1 MRSGKPS
8 GAARSRIALA
18 SRLVL
23 CGLLAIVV
31 HGASATAAKVRDG
44 GLVRVL
50 LHGPDIGSLD
60 PALAYDASWYLVD
73 TTCARLLTSA
83 SGSHGGSGLVPEVAA
98 GYPRSA
104 PDGKTLTFTLRSG
117 FRFSDGAPV
126 RANAFAR
133 AINRMLAPS
142 MKSPWAKYLRDI
154 VGAERVLSGRS
165 EAATGVVASGNRLV
179 IRLTRPVPDFAARTT
194 FICAVPPALPIDPEG
209 MAEFHAAGPYYVAE
223 YRAGERVVIR
233 RNRFYGGDRPHH
245 VDGFDVDLRA
255 SSQEEVLDR
264 IERGDADWGWA
275 LSPVYLDPA
284 RRLAAKY
291 GVNKAQ
297 FFLQPGPVFRGYAFN
312 TSRPLFRDNPRLRQ
326 AVNFAIDR
334 SAFRRVAGGRFS
346 SRLTDQYLPPGMPG
360 FRDAR
365 IYPLDGPDLRR
376 ARALARGHTRDGKVL
391 LYTIDL
397 PHHLAFA
404 QHIKQNLAKIGLEV
418 RIKGIPRNAYF
429 DGGLMA
435 RGPYDLGFATWLAD
449 YDDPYAVLNVQLEGQ
464 FIGEWNWARFSSPTY
479 DRLLRG
485 AARLRGPDRYRAY
498 GELDVRLARDAAPMV
513 AIDFLNDPVLVS
525 KRLGCVRASFNLAAV
540 CLK

>member
-1 MRSGKPS
+1 MPPATR
-8 GAARSRIALA
+8 AAQ
-18 SRLVL
+18 
-23 CGLLAIVV
+23 
-31 HGASATAAKVRDG
+31 
-44 GLVRVL
+44 
-50 LHGPDIGSLD
+50 
-60 PALAYDASWYLVD
+60 
-73 TTCARLLTSA
+73 
-83 SGSHGGSGLVPEVAA
+83 
-98 GYPRSA
+98 

-126 RANAFAR
+126 RASAFAR

-194 FICAVPPALPIDPEG
+194 FICAVPPALPVDPEG

-223 YRAGERVVIR
+223 YRAGERIVIR

-334 SAFRRVAGGRFS
+334 SAFQRVAGGRFS

-376 ARALARGHTRDGKVL
+376 AG
-391 LYTIDL
+391 
-397 PHHLAFA
+397 
-404 QHIKQNLAKIGLEV
+404 
-418 RIKGIPRNAYF
+418 
-429 DGGLMA
+429 
-435 RGPYDLGFATWLAD
+435 
-449 YDDPYAVLNVQLEGQ
+449 
-464 FIGEWNWARFSSPTY
+464 
-479 DRLLRG
+479 
-485 AARLRGPDRYRAY
+485 RLRADTRGTARSSSTRSTCRITSRSRSTSSRAWRRSDWRS
-498 GELDVRLARDAAPMV
+498 G
-513 AIDFLNDPVLVS
+513 S
-525 KRLGCVRASFNLAAV
+525 RASREMRTLTAG
-540 CLK
+540 